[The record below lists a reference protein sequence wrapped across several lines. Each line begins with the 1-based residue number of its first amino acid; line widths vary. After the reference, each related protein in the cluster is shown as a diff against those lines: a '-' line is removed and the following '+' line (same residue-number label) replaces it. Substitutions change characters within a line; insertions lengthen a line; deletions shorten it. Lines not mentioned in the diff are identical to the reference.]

1 MLLYENRSKGLFD
14 SPYQRSVS
22 INFQICVSI
31 VVNYRADREALIGVI
46 DIVIHLLPYLAIF
59 KDKPGI
65 GYPAGKLIDDAA
77 FK

>member
-1 MLLYENRSKGLFD
+1 MS
-14 SPYQRSVS
+14 
-22 INFQICVSI
+22 
-31 VVNYRADREALIGVI
+31 VNYQVCKSFVVDYRGDRIAFIGVI
-46 DIVIHLLPYLAIF
+46 DVVIHFLPYLTVF